1 MRTIGSLFL
10 ASVLAFGA
18 TPSAQAQV
26 WGGPRLG
33 VSISNLG
40 GDDAP
45 DADSRTGMVV
55 GWSFHFDRGSRV
67 GFQPEFHYWEKGA
80 DTRFFGLDTEL
91 KATYLDIPLLLRLD
105 LTEGGTVSPHVILG
119 PTVGINLTCEVRVTG
134 GPISGKRDCEDTDG
148 LDVKTLE
155 LGVGGGFGLAM
166 DMGGWRLLADARY
179 TVGMTDI
186 FEDVNARNRGFGI
199 TAGVS
204 FPLTY

>member
-10 ASVLAFGA
+10 ASVMVFGM

-40 GDDAP
+40 GDDARN
-45 DADSRTGMVV
+45 ADSRTGMIV
-55 GWSFHFDRGSRV
+55 GWSFHVDRGSRV
-67 GFQPEFHYWEKGA
+67 AFQPEFNYWEKGA
-80 DTRFFGLDTEL
+80 DSRFFGLDTRL
-91 KATYLDIPLLLRLD
+91 KTSYLDIPLLVRLD
-105 LTEGGTVSPHVILG
+105 LTDGGAVTPHLLVG
-119 PTVGINLTCEVRVTG
+119 PTLGINLTCEVRVSG
-134 GPISGKRDCEDTDG
+134 GPFSGKRDCEDSDG
-148 LDVKTLE
+148 LDVKTLD
-155 LGVGGGFGLAM
+155 LGVGGGFGIAM

-204 FPLTY
+204 FPLTR